1 MLTALFGALGLGTA
15 RGVVPMWPAAAS
27 AIGNGLHF
35 YLFPKAAWAA
45 YGADGKGVSKVAV
58 SWTRGVGWSIVLR
71 GIYLGS
77 LIFGAA
83 RQDAFGYTFL
93 AAGLSGLQFALS
105 GDAEAVGVSKKGE
118 LSFVAIQL
126 LVAAASF
133 ATLEPSELLSP

>member
-1 MLTALFGALGLGTA
+1 VGAPHAPILVLKALSGALGLGTS
-15 RGVVPMWPAAAS
+15 RGVVPLWPAAAS

-71 GIYLGS
+71 GVYLGS
-77 LIFGAA
+77 LILGAA

-93 AAGLSGLQFALS
+93 A
-105 GDAEAVGVSKKGE
+105 
-118 LSFVAIQL
+118 
-126 LVAAASF
+126 
-133 ATLEPSELLSP
+133 